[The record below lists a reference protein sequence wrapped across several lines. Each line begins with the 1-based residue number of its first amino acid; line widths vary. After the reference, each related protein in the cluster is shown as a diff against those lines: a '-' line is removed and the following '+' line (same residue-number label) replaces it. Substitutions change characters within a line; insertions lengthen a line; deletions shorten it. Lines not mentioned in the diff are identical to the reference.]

1 MNDVSCWESR
11 SMDCSWSHKNWKKKR
26 PSEDRDGQDC
36 SVRWRRELL
45 LLHSPL
51 KTRLLPDGGA
61 KHRTNIT
68 ELHWPGSWLRIY
80 GVNSPLVTLKCS
92 TALFLSPSV
101 RTWTFQLLNGSQND
115 VGNMM
120 VCNPDTTKVRMQSF
134 WNKLCLLTC
143 FTCEMFCGLIETV
156 HHQRQEVQRTVV
168 VWTWWKYIH
177 TVVVRVGGRETISSS
192 PGNKNTSC

>member
-11 SMDCSWSHKNWKKKR
+11 SMDCCWSHKNWKKKR

-92 TALFLSPSV
+92 TALSSVHLSEPGHFSYWTALKTTLEIWWSATLIPQKSGCNHSGTNCVYWRVLPVRCSV
-101 RTWTFQLLNGSQND
+101 
-115 VGNMM
+115 
-120 VCNPDTTKVRMQSF
+120 
-134 WNKLCLLTC
+134 
-143 FTCEMFCGLIETV
+143 GL
-156 HHQRQEVQRTVV
+156 
-168 VWTWWKYIH
+168 
-177 TVVVRVGGRETISSS
+177 
-192 PGNKNTSC
+192 